1 MTCSPAWSSPTIN
14 LENKKNTTCLEQ
26 CTSKLTYCNSETNV
40 DWQSI
45 FPQDDQNA
53 FRLGTNLFQMWET
66 CRLAGCLFILMLLE
80 SGLLKWWIRIFEIE
94 IKKKSD
100 QVYLPH
106 LFILETERSDM
117 VLKNDMCFM
126 LQNWGEIVEKW
137 QYVK

>member
-26 CTSKLTYCNSETNV
+26 CTSKLTYCKGETNV
-40 DWQSI
+40 DWQNTT
-45 FPQDDQNA
+45 PQDNKNA
-53 FRLGTNLFQMWET
+53 FRWVQIDFQMWET
-66 CRLAGCLFILMLLE
+66 CKLVGCVFILMLLE

-94 IKKKSD
+94 IKKIWPG
-100 QVYLPH
+100 LHH

-126 LQNWGEIVEKW
+126 LQNWGKIVEKR